1 MANDADRLE
10 INKKGKNSSVIS
22 ISMEFFSS
30 STCLYFEIWFSKTIG
45 RFLIRGYLKKKK
57 KKKIIRQEDLK
68 RSR

>member
-22 ISMEFFSS
+22 MEFFSS
-30 STCLYFEIWFSKTIG
+30 STCSYFEIWFSKTIG

>member
-10 INKKGKNSSVIS
+10 IDRKGKNLSV

>member
-10 INKKGKNSSVIS
+10 INRKGENSSV

-57 KKKIIRQEDLK
+57 KKKLFDKKI
-68 RSR
+68 

>member
-10 INKKGKNSSVIS
+10 INRKGENSSV

>member
-1 MANDADRLE
+1 MANNADRLE
-10 INKKGKNSSVIS
+10 INKKGENSSV